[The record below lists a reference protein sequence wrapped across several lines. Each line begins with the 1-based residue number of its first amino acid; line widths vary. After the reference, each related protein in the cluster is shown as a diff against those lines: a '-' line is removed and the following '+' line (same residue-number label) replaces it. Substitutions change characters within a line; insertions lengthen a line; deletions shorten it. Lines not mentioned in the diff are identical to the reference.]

1 MLKKTLLTGISS
13 LALLLLSTTSI
24 ADENSAPKSWVGGI
38 DHLGLTVSNLNASK
52 AFFTDVLGFK
62 TLGND
67 PAYPAYFLSNN
78 KITITLWRVKN
89 DEKRA
94 EFNRA
99 ENVGLH
105 HLALSVESIKK
116 LSELHTHLKMQ
127 NNIIIEFA
135 PENLGKGPTQHMMIR
150 EPSGNRIEFIARGN

>member
-1 MLKKTLLTGISS
+1 MLKNTLLLS
-13 LALLLLSTTSI
+13 LSPLLLLSASAI
-24 ADENSAPKSWVGGI
+24 ADTSKNVKNWVGGV
-38 DHLGLTVSNLNASK
+38 DHLGLTVSNLDSSK
-52 AFFTDVLGFK
+52 VFFTDVLGFK
-62 TLGND
+62 VLGND
-67 PAYPAYFLSNN
+67 PTYPAYFLSNN

-89 DEKRA
+89 DDKRV

-99 ENVGLH
+99 DNVGLH

-116 LSELHTHLKMQ
+116 LSELHEHLKMQ

>member
-1 MLKKTLLTGISS
+1 MLKQKLLLSLSS
-13 LALLLLSTTSI
+13 LLLLSASAI
-24 ADENSAPKSWVGGI
+24 ADTNWVGGV
-38 DHLGLTVSNLNASK
+38 DHLGLTVSNLDASK

-89 DEKRA
+89 DEKRV

-135 PENLGKGPTQHMMIR
+135 PENLGNGPTQHMMIR

>member
-1 MLKKTLLTGISS
+1 MLKKTLLLS
-13 LALLLLSTTSI
+13 LSPLLLLSASAI
-24 ADENSAPKSWVGGI
+24 ADTSKNVKNWVGGV
-38 DHLGLTVSNLNASK
+38 DHLGLTVSNLDSSK
-52 AFFTDVLGFK
+52 VFFTDVLGFK
-62 TLGND
+62 VLGND
-67 PAYPAYFLSNN
+67 PTYPAYFLSNN

-89 DEKRA
+89 DDKRV

>member
-1 MLKKTLLTGISS
+1 MLKNTLLLS
-13 LALLLLSTTSI
+13 LSPLLLLSASAI
-24 ADENSAPKSWVGGI
+24 ADTSKDVKNWVGGV
-38 DHLGLTVSNLNASK
+38 DHLGLTVSNLDSSK
-52 AFFTDVLGFK
+52 VFFTDVLGFK
-62 TLGND
+62 VLGND

-89 DEKRA
+89 ADKRV

-105 HLALSVESIKK
+105 HLALSVESIEK
-116 LSELHTHLKMQ
+116 LSELHEHLKMQ
-127 NNIIIEFA
+127 DNIIIEFA

>member
-1 MLKKTLLTGISS
+1 MLKQKLLLS
-13 LALLLLSTTSI
+13 LSPLLLLSASAV
-24 ADENSAPKSWVGGI
+24 ADTPKKIKNWVGGV
-38 DHLGLTVSNLNASK
+38 DHLGLTVSNLDASK

-67 PAYPAYFLSNN
+67 PDYPAYFLSNN

-89 DEKRA
+89 DAKRV

-105 HLALSVESIKK
+105 HLALSVESIKR
-116 LSELHTHLKMQ
+116 LSELHEHLKMQ

-135 PENLGKGPTQHMMIR
+135 PENLGRGPTQHMMIR

>member
-1 MLKKTLLTGISS
+1 MLKNTLLLS
-13 LALLLLSTTSI
+13 LSPLLLLSASAI
-24 ADENSAPKSWVGGI
+24 ADTSKDVKNWVGGV
-38 DHLGLTVSNLNASK
+38 DHLGLTVSNLDSSK
-52 AFFTDVLGFK
+52 VFFTDVLGFK
-62 TLGND
+62 VLGND

-78 KITITLWRVKN
+78 KITITLWRVKKA
-89 DEKRA
+89 DKRV

-105 HLALSVESIKK
+105 HLALSVESIEK
-116 LSELHTHLKMQ
+116 LSELHEHLKMQ
-127 NNIIIEFA
+127 DNIIIEFA